1 MREGG
6 IPGLWLGKRWTTD
19 EHLVSIASGKV
30 VCARDVRPF
39 PPDQSFDL
47 EYFKNVVGTP
57 GNPSVVESEDVL
69 HENPRAPIAKTD
81 EPTGP
86 PMARR
91 VILQK
96 SYFERFGYSANC
108 PKCRAMLRGEEDCH
122 GHTANCRKRI
132 EEAMATDSISKQR
145 LDAAQ

>member
-1 MREGG
+1 M
-6 IPGLWLGKRWTTD
+6 
-19 EHLVSIASGKV
+19 
-30 VCARDVRPF
+30 
-39 PPDQSFDL
+39 
-47 EYFKNVVGTP
+47 
-57 GNPSVVESEDVL
+57 ESEDVL
-69 HENPRAPIAKTD
+69 HEIPRAPIEKTD

-108 PKCRAMLRGEEDCH
+108 PKCRAMLRGKEDCH

-132 EEAMATDSISKQR
+132 EEAMATDSILKQR
-145 LDAAQ
+145 LDAAQQRRDKIRADEMERGASAGSKKRDD